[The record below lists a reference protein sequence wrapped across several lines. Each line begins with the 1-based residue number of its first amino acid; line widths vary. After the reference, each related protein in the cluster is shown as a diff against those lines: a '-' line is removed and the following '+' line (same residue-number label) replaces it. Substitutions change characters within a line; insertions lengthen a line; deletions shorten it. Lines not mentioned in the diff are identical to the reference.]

1 MCEGANRP
9 DKTMNAAILSNLLK
23 IPKKEAN
30 LVIEFADIDGDG
42 KLNDYDF
49 VCLVGLF
56 TKAKLQDK
64 LEGVF
69 YLFDEDYSQLIS
81 DKELENLIRCVL
93 CVNENTTN
101 ID

>member
-1 MCEGANRP
+1 
-9 DKTMNAAILSNLLK
+9 MNAAMLSNLLK

-56 TKAKLQDK
+56 TKAK
-64 LEGVF
+64 
-69 YLFDEDYSQLIS
+69 I
-81 DKELENLIRCVL
+81 
-93 CVNENTTN
+93 
-101 ID
+101 